1 MNNLEFPFKSSFSL
15 KKLID
20 FWRNTANE
28 AEECISTDFAR
39 RLVHDIE
46 QIPELNGVI
55 TDYSVLKKHEKLVD
69 SLMAAVF
76 TPAYW
81 DTNLTSVCQPL
92 LSTSIYAT
100 PRFNEL
106 FVDENGGFTRDLN
119 VSQAYFDIGKI
130 VTVYA
135 SILKSV
141 HNIDMTIVVPLIRT
155 ITDKDTGLE
164 RYFKMN
170 LDNRF
175 IDVNILGTLPDITQE
190 QVTQLAENVFNI
202 DLWNKIIPPQL
213 IEFYGFLV
221 VNMFEVT
228 DQEALSK
235 LKFDL
240 LDKNI
245 LVSTGGFEKVENRIR
260 TMFRNPDLK
269 LGIVSFSDDKTRIM
283 RSGSKVG
290 QSFLM
295 SDMCAKKCKEFD
307 DSIYDMAVKTGEPQ
321 IIYDLT
327 TMPKCTQVEREIGNM
342 GVKNL
347 MVAPLI
353 FEGKTIGVIE
363 LGSTRPGSLNSIN
376 ALKLIEILPLF
387 SLALKRSLEDME
399 NRIQAIIKEKCTAVH
414 PAVEWRFRKAAQ
426 NLIEKENTDEFAH
439 MEEIIF
445 RDVYP
450 LYALSDIRNSSLIR
464 NKAIQQDL
472 TENLELAKNIINS
485 AAAVKMMPE
494 FEHLIYKIDKHIKSL
509 AIGLHS
515 GDEASIVSFLK
526 KEIEP
531 LFDSISELSDK
542 TMDAVNFYK
551 SAIDSDLG
559 VLYDKRKEYEHSV
572 RLLNENIASI
582 VDDEEEYAQSIFPHY
597 FEKYKT
603 DGVEYTMYIGD
614 EISEKERFHP
624 VYLKNLRLWQFILM
638 CKVAAMSEKI
648 KPMLKIPIELAH
660 LILVQNAPLSIRFHH
675 DQKKFDVDGTYNV
688 HYEIMKKRIDKA
700 EIRGKEER
708 LTQPGKIAIVY
719 TQQSEAA
726 EYLQYIEYLQAKGFL
741 KKDVEFM
748 ELEDLQGVY
757 GLRGLRV
764 TVDLASGVFE
774 NTLKSDI
781 DIKNE
786 IREYIKE

>member
-1 MNNLEFPFKSSFSL
+1 MKNLEFPFKSSFSL
-15 KKLID
+15 EKLID

-28 AEECISTDFAR
+28 AEECLSTDFAR
-39 RLVHDIE
+39 RLVQDIE
-46 QIPELNGVI
+46 QIPELNGII
-55 TDYSVLKKHEKLVD
+55 TDYTVLNKHKKLVD

-81 DTNLTSVCQPL
+81 NTNLTSVCQPL

-135 SILKSV
+135 SILRRV
-141 HNIDMTIVVPLIRT
+141 HNIDMTITVPLIRT
-155 ITDKDTGLE
+155 VNDKDTGLE

-170 LDNRF
+170 LDDRF
-175 IDVNILGTLPDITQE
+175 IDVNIHGALPDITKE
-190 QVTQLAENVFNI
+190 QVTELAENVFNI
-202 DLWNKIIPPQL
+202 DLWNKVIPPHL

-245 LVSTGGFEKVENRIR
+245 LVSSGGFEKVENRIR

-283 RSGSKVG
+283 RSGTKVG
-290 QSFLM
+290 QSFIM
-295 SDMCAKKCKEFD
+295 SDMCAEKCKQYD
-307 DSIYDMAVKTGEPQ
+307 DSVYDLAVKTGEPQ

-327 TMPKCTQVEREIGNM
+327 MMPKCTQVEKEIGNM

-363 LGSTRPGSLNSIN
+363 LGSTKPGSLNSIN

-399 NRIQAIIKEKCTAVH
+399 NRIQSIIKEKCTAVH
-414 PAVEWRFRKAAQ
+414 PAVEWRFRKAAL
-426 NLIEKENTDEFAH
+426 NLIEKENSDEFAH

-450 LYALSDIRNSSLIR
+450 LYALSDIRNSSVIR
-464 NKAIQQDL
+464 NRAIQQDL
-472 TENLELAKNIINS
+472 TENLELAKNIINC

-494 FEHLIYKIDKHIKSL
+494 FEHLTYKIDKHIKSL

-531 LFDSISELSDK
+531 LFGSVSEFSGK
-542 TMDAVNFYK
+542 TLDAVNFYK

-614 EISEKERFHP
+614 SISDKERFHP

-726 EYLQYIEYLQAKGFL
+726 EYLQYIEYLQSKGFL

-757 GLRGLRV
+757 GLKALRV
-764 TVDLASGVFE
+764 SVDLASEVFE

-781 DIKNE
+781 DLNNE